1 MRVGNLRQIML
12 GLNGSPTYLGTID
25 ASSTGKSQATAT
37 SSFTIPPGAILLLQ
51 TDASVFVVP
60 TLTSDGKL
68 TVAGSAQATS
78 AMVQIDVSPVGFY
91 LVMTQDKPYLWC
103 RNTTGTS
110 NVKVFQVQ

>member
-25 ASSTGKSQATAT
+25 ANSTGKSQATASAT
-37 SSFTIPPGAILLLQ
+37 FTIPPGAILLLQ
-51 TDASVFVVP
+51 TDASVWVVP

-68 TVAGSAQATS
+68 TVGGSAQATT
-78 AMVQIDVSPVGFY
+78 AMVQVDVAPAGFY
-91 LVMTQDKPYLWC
+91 LIMTQDKPYLWC
-103 RNTTGTS
+103 RNASGTS